1 MAHREYRERRVLLDP
16 VYREFRVL
24 LVLGRKEFKD
34 SKEFKEFKVV
44 KAPKELMEF
53 KVLLVF
59 RGKLDYKASKEP

>member
-16 VYREFRVL
+16 VYRELREHMESKV
-24 LVLGRKEFKD
+24 VKVRKVCKEFKGAL
-34 SKEFKEFKVV
+34 VLV
-44 KAPKELMEF
+44 PKEF